1 MRQMIKKFFWI
12 ALLACSGQVAWGFA
26 LLGPVANGT
35 EDAYQV
41 TEIGYNPLQNGGAPP
56 YFIDGLMVG
65 PKNLS
70 EGYRHN
76 TPVMYY
82 AFDESFS
89 GYFGANG
96 EAAVDQAFAILNN
109 LTNVSAYS
117 SDLTEFPLNSES
129 VNYQAQALG
138 LLDLKSAT
146 LSLLLEQ
153 LGLADAVR
161 YTWALHDRYQL
172 PNTTCPVGLEYEVIQ
187 RNFDFIA
194 SPLDQLQYSA
204 YINGELY
211 SYYIPVDLCG
221 QIPSPPDA
229 DAIEIPVDPL
239 ANNPP
244 VASGNGEDGLFIGY
258 FYTGLTRDDVGGL
271 RYLISSNNFF
281 NPSLNYSEVPA
292 AGSALLSTNLSAPI
306 LLTTSNLNQLVSSAL
321 TTDPATMQTL
331 FPGLELASTN
341 YYFTNVPV
349 ITAYLTNFLKG
360 DAGAPPTLFVGVTT
374 NVEQIYQYTF
384 ANVVTNSFNTSTIVT
399 NETIQ
404 TVQTGGG
411 FILQTNYSRITTNLL
426 TGDYF
431 IIPAGGCPPDIFQ
444 TLQANVITA
453 TNTLISTNIVGTN
466 GVTYFYSQSLI
477 YHYTNHVFEVAPC
490 TLETNAAGLYQG
502 VEKIQFVH
510 VADTN
515 YDSILGQF
523 IQPITNQY
531 TMVVI
536 TNGQAV
542 TETFQRIL
550 TTPDFVFGAAD
561 LANGPA
567 ALPTSVSFDRTI
579 PLFNNSRTPA
589 GNAGPGTIDP
599 GSTIT
604 FNKVGPIFLN
614 ESPSFLS
621 QEAQAGSIGFIWGS
635 FDGTTNAPI
644 VYPNGTS
651 ITNLEKEALI
661 QVLPATLPNGTDD
674 VVYNVTLSATG
685 DGISPYLWSLASG
698 SAGLPAGLSLS
709 PGGMISGTPTQT
721 GIFYF
726 TILLNDSSV
735 PPLSM
740 QINYSITIN

>member
-1 MRQMIKKFFWI
+1 MRQMIKKFFSI
-12 ALLACSGQVAWGFA
+12 ALLVCSGQAAWGFA
-26 LLGPVANGT
+26 LLGPVANGG

-41 TEIGYNPLQNGGAPP
+41 TEIGYNPLPNGGAPP
-56 YFIDGLMVG
+56 YFIDGLMTG

-82 AFDESFS
+82 AFDETFS

-117 SDLTEFPLNSES
+117 TSLSEFPLNSES
-129 VNYQAQALG
+129 INYTAQSLG
-138 LLDLKSAT
+138 LLDLKSVT

-161 YTWALHDRYQL
+161 YVWALHDRYQL
-172 PNTTCPVGLEYEVIQ
+172 PNTTCPVGLEYLVIQ

-194 SPLDQLQYSA
+194 SPLNQLQYSA
-204 YINGELY
+204 YVNGELY

-221 QIPSPPDA
+221 VSPPSPPDV

-244 VASGNGEDGLFIGY
+244 VASGDGEDALILGY

-281 NPSLNYSEVPA
+281 NTALNYSEAPA
-292 AGSALLSTNLSAPI
+292 AGSALLSTNLSAQTV
-306 LLTTSNLNQLVSSAL
+306 LTTSNLTQLASAAL
-321 TTDPATMQTL
+321 INDPATMQTL
-331 FPGLELASTN
+331 FSGLELASTN

-384 ANVVTNSFNTSTIVT
+384 ANVVTNSHSTSTVVT

-404 TVQTGGG
+404 TVQAGGG
-411 FILQTNYSRITTNLL
+411 FILQTNYTRITTNLL

-431 IIPAGGCPPDIFQ
+431 IIPTNGCPPDILQ

-477 YHYTNHVFEVAPC
+477 YHYTNHVFTVAPC
-490 TLETNAAGLYQG
+490 TLETNAVGLYQG

-515 YDSILGQF
+515 YDTILGQF

-542 TETFQRIL
+542 IETFQRIL

-561 LANGPA
+561 LASGPDA
-567 ALPTSVSFDRTI
+567 IPTTETFNRTI
-579 PLFNNSRTPA
+579 PLFNNSRTPTN
-589 GNAGPGTIDP
+589 NAGPGTIDP
-599 GSTIT
+599 GATII
-604 FNKVGPIFLN
+604 FNKVGPIFVN

-621 QEAQAGSIGFIWGS
+621 QATAGAGFIWGS

-661 QVLPATLPNGTDD
+661 QVIPPTLPNGADG
-674 VVYNVTLSATG
+674 VAYNVALSATG
-685 DGISPYLWSLASG
+685 DGTPPYLWSLASG
-698 SAGLPAGLSLS
+698 SAGLPPGLTLS
-709 PGGMISGTPTQT
+709 SGGVISGTPTQAGT
-721 GIFYF
+721 FYF